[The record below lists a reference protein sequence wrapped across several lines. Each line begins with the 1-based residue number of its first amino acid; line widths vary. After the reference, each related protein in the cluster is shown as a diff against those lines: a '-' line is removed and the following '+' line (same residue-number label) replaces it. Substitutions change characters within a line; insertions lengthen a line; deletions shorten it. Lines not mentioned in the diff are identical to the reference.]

1 METKQDERRRQ
12 GVEGVQTGHREDLQ
26 GICFSPSEAKAS
38 GRLCGERSP
47 IQKEK
52 KKSQVALSGKTAQG
66 KARTEVG

>member
-38 GRLCGERSP
+38 GRLCGEKSP

-52 KKSQVALSGKTAQG
+52 KKSHRLLSLVRLPEERPGQ
-66 KARTEVG
+66 R